1 MRRISSPA
9 TAALLSLFLLV
20 NPELHAFAGIT
31 FVAGQG
37 LVLTGADG
45 LVLTGADG
53 LVLTGADG
61 LVLTGADGLVLTGA
75 DGLVL
80 TGADALTFTGSD
92 GLVLTG
98 ADSTGLRS
106 VDPEL
111 AVILD
116 QLPDSSAINVFI
128 VFHHMP
134 ADADLD
140 DLRAA
145 GVIGG
150 TRFHNLP
157 MVMINATKNQIA
169 AISALPSVR
178 SLYSNKTFEFF
189 THDTRVITGQTRL
202 AADASL
208 TARNN
213 GLPLSGRGVTV
224 AVLDTGIDATHPDVA
239 FGAQVAENVRT
250 LDFQGSSPDFLYPT
264 VAEGMLNSDLTM
276 GHGTFVAG
284 VIAGS
289 GGSSGSYYGGLAPG
303 ARMLGVSAGD
313 ASLFYVLSGIDYI
326 LSHRVEQ
333 NVRVVNCSFGIS
345 GLFDVNDPVN
355 IATRIM
361 HDSGISVVFSA
372 GNRGDQPNS
381 LNPYS
386 VSDWVI
392 GVGSGTKDSKLSDF
406 SSRGAAS
413 YGLYHPTLIAPGE
426 SVVSTRATGVNVVGT
441 AGLAGVLSSPEN
453 DVANIA
459 LANLPRY
466 TMSSGTSFAAP
477 HVAATIALMLEAAP
491 QLTPDQIKQILQ
503 ATATPMLGYSR
514 YEVGAGYLNTY
525 AAVRKAATNARL
537 GNFREDLTNQ
547 RVTYSRSS
555 LAGFSGEVAPG
566 GSYTTTFQVPED
578 SAFATLQVAWVN
590 AGAVGANLSVT
601 VANNS
606 RTLNSKPAGLLAGQ
620 GVQKTGVTINDPD
633 AGAWTLTVRNTGS
646 PATTPPQRFVGAIET
661 IVASYND
668 ISDISELPSADQQA
682 IKRALRTGLVRARSG
697 GFGGNAT
704 VTRVDVSR
712 ALMLGS
718 GGLVPQYLPATPSFL
733 DVPADDNAVFVESVV
748 NSPKGNLLGATG
760 SFFNPQGGCN
770 RLTVTLAA
778 VKALGL
784 ESAAQAWTGTN
795 PGLVDW
801 SLIPDSARG
810 YVALALNLNLIKPI
824 ASSLRP
830 FDYMTRAELAWTAAA
845 LQQATR

>member
-1 MRRISSPA
+1 MRRVTSPGLA
-9 TAALLSLFLLV
+9 VALSLFLFI
-20 NPELHAFAGIT
+20 NAELIAFAGIT
-31 FVAGQG
+31 FIAGEG

-80 TGADALTFTGSD
+80 TGADAITYTGAD

-98 ADSTGLRS
+98 ADSNGLRS

-111 AVILD
+111 AVLLN
-116 QLPDSSAINVFI
+116 QLPDSSAINVFV

-145 GVIGG
+145 GIIGG

-157 MVMINATKNQIA
+157 MVMINATKNQVA

-189 THDTRVITGQTRL
+189 THDTRGITGQTRVTT
-202 AADASL
+202 DVSL
-208 TARNN
+208 TARNG

-224 AVLDTGIDATHPDVA
+224 AVLDTGIDATHPDLA
-239 FGAQVAENVRT
+239 FGAQVVGNVKT
-250 LDFQGSSPDFLYPT
+250 LDFQGSAPGFVYPAI
-264 VAEGMLNSDLTM
+264 AEGLLNSDLIM

-289 GGSSGSYYGGLAPG
+289 EEASWGYYGGMAPG
-303 ARMLGVSAGD
+303 ARLLGVSAGD

-326 LSHRVEQ
+326 LSQRIQQ

-345 GLFDVNDPVN
+345 GLFDVHDPVN

-361 HDSGISVVFSA
+361 REAGISVVFSA

-386 VSDWVI
+386 VAEWVI
-392 GVGSGTKDSKLSDF
+392 GVGSGTKERRLSEF
-406 SSRGAAS
+406 SSRGAAG
-413 YGLYHPTLIAPGE
+413 YGAYYPTLIAPGE
-426 SVVSTRATGVNVVGT
+426 SIVSARSTGVNVVGT
-441 AGLAGVLSSPEN
+441 AGLAGILSSPEN
-453 DVANIA
+453 DVANIS

-503 ATATPMLGYSR
+503 ATATPMLNYSR

-537 GNFREDLTNQ
+537 GNFRGGLNNEG
-547 RVTYSRSS
+547 VSYSRSS
-555 LAGFSGEVAPG
+555 LTGFNGEVAPG
-566 GSYTTTFQVPED
+566 ASYTTTFQMPKD
-578 SAFATLQVAWVN
+578 SVFSTLQVAWIN
-590 AGAVGANLSVT
+590 ADAVGANLSVT
-601 VANNS
+601 AS
-606 RTLNSKPAGLLAGQ
+606 GGSQTLTSKPAALLAGQ
-620 GVQKTGVTINDPD
+620 GVQKTGVTINDPA
-633 AGAWTLTVRNTGS
+633 AGYWTITVTNTG
-646 PATTPPQRFVGAIET
+646 PTGAPQRFVGAIET
-661 IVASYND
+661 ITASYGN
-668 ISDISELPSADQQA
+668 ISDITRFSDADQQA
-682 IKRALRTGLVRARSG
+682 IKRALRTGLVASHSG
-697 GFGGNAT
+697 SFDGNAT
-704 VTRVDVSR
+704 VTRLDVAR
-712 ALMLGS
+712 AVMLGS
-718 GGLVPQYLPATPSFL
+718 GALVPQYLPASPSFADL
-733 DVPADDNAVFVESVV
+733 PADDNAVFVESVV
-748 NSPKGNLLGATG
+748 NSPHGNLMGATG
-760 SFFNPQGGCN
+760 LYFNPQGACD
-770 RLTVTLAA
+770 RLTVAIA
-778 VKALGL
+778 VVKALGL
-784 ESAAQAWTGTN
+784 ESLAQAWDGTN
-795 PGLVDW
+795 PGIADW
-801 SLIPDSARG
+801 SVVPDSARG
-810 YVALALNLNLIKPI
+810 YVALALSQNLIKPR
-824 ASSLRP
+824 ANELRP
-830 FDYMTRAELAWTAAA
+830 FDSMTRAELARTATSLQLAA
-845 LQQATR
+845 R

>member
-1 MRRISSPA
+1 MRRITSPGL
-9 TAALLSLFLLV
+9 TVLLSLFLLI
-20 NPELHAFAGIT
+20 NPQISAFAGIT

-80 TGADALTFTGSD
+80 TGADAITYTGVD

-111 AVILD
+111 AVLLNL
-116 QLPDSSAINVFI
+116 LPDSSAINVFV
-128 VFHHMP
+128 VFYHIP

-145 GVIGG
+145 GVLGG

-157 MVMINATKNQIA
+157 MVMINATKTQVA

-189 THDTRVITGQTRL
+189 THDTRSITGQSRVTT
-202 AADASL
+202 DASL

-224 AVLDTGIDATHPDVA
+224 AVLDTGIDATHPDLA
-239 FGAQVAENVRT
+239 SGAQVVGNVRT
-250 LDFQGSSPDFLYPT
+250 LDFQGSAPGFMYPL
-264 VAEGMLNSDLTM
+264 VAEDLLDSDLIM

-289 GGSSGSYYGGLAPG
+289 GVASGGYYGGMAHG
-303 ARMLGVSAGD
+303 ARLLGVSAGD

-326 LSHRVEQ
+326 LSKRVEQ

-386 VSDWVI
+386 VAEWVI
-392 GVGSGTKDSKLSDF
+392 GVGSGTKGGKLSDF
-406 SSRGAAS
+406 SSRGAAG
-413 YGLYHPTLIAPGE
+413 YGSFHPTLLAPGE
-426 SVVSTRATGVNVVGT
+426 NVVSTRAAGVNIVGT
-441 AGLAGVLSSPEN
+441 AGLAGALSSPAN
-453 DVANIA
+453 DLANIS
-459 LANLPRY
+459 LMNLPRY

-477 HVAATIALMLEAAP
+477 HVAGTIALMLEAAP
-491 QLTPDQIKQILQ
+491 QLTPDQIKRILQ
-503 ATATPMLGYSR
+503 STATPMLGYSR
-514 YEVGAGYLNTY
+514 YEAGAGYLNTY
-525 AAVRKAATNARL
+525 AAVRKAATNARF
-537 GNFREDLTNQ
+537 GNFRGSLTNQ
-547 RVTYSRSS
+547 GVSYSRSS

-566 GSYTTTFQVPED
+566 ASYSTTFQMPAD
-578 SAFATLQVAWVN
+578 SLFSTLQVAWIN
-590 AGAVGANLSVT
+590 ANAIGANLKVT
-601 VANNS
+601 AARGS
-606 RTLNSKPAGLLAGQ
+606 QTLTSKPASLLAGQ
-620 GVQKTGVTINDPD
+620 GVQKTGVTINEPA
-633 AGAWTLTVRNTGS
+633 AGSWTITVTSTGFLTS
-646 PATTPPQRFVGAIET
+646 APQRFVGAIET
-661 IVASYND
+661 IRAGYGNL
-668 ISDISELPSADQQA
+668 SDIGQLPAGDQQA
-682 IKRALRTGLVRARSG
+682 IKRALRTGLVTAHSG

-704 VTRVDVSR
+704 VTRLDVAR
-712 ALMLGS
+712 AVMLGS
-718 GGLVPQYLPATPSFL
+718 GALVPQYLPASPSFL
-733 DVPADDNAVFVESVV
+733 DVTDDDNAVFVESVV
-748 NSPKGNLLGATG
+748 NSPNGNLMGATG
-760 SFFNPQGGCN
+760 SYFNPQSACD
-770 RLTVTLAA
+770 RLTATIAV

-784 ESAAQAWTGTN
+784 ESSAQSWIGLN
-795 PGLVDW
+795 PGLLDW
-801 SLIPDSARG
+801 GLIPASARG
-810 YVALALNLNLIKPI
+810 YVAVALSRNLI
-824 ASSLRP
+824 RP
-830 FDYMTRAELAWTAAA
+830 KSTGSFRPVDSMTRAELAWTASA
-845 LQQATR
+845 LQKAAR